1 VDDSPARNGATEL
14 QTMAWWRRKKDALE
28 RPEPGGKVSVPVGL
42 WTKCDS
48 CGEITYT
55 EELVQN
61 LRVCPVCGFHH
72 VMPTD
77 ERIAATV
84 DPGSWVEHDLELT
97 SGDPLGFCDQ
107 KPYRDRI
114 ASARHKSG
122 RNDAFVSGLGS
133 VDGIDVSIGFFAFE
147 FMGGSMGSVVG
158 EKVTR
163 VFERAV
169 EQQVPALVFS
179 ASGGARMQEGILS
192 LMQMAKTSAARARV
206 REAGLP
212 YVSVLLHPTT
222 GGVAASFA
230 FLGDLI
236 LAEPKA
242 LIGFAGPRV
251 IQQTIGQEL
260 PEGFQ
265 RSEFLI
271 EHGMVDRIVS
281 RLELREQLGLLLR
294 LLGFGEDIPR
304 ANMSMTDGLIPRDDQ
319 APT

>member
-1 VDDSPARNGATEL
+1 
-14 QTMAWWRRKKDALE
+14 MAWWRRKKDPLE
-28 RPEPGGKVSVPVGL
+28 RPQPGGKVSVPVGL
-42 WTKCDS
+42 WTKCES

-55 EELVQN
+55 DELIQN
-61 LRVCPVCGFHH
+61 LRVCPVCGHH
-72 VMPTD
+72 HIMPTE
-77 ERIAATV
+77 ERITSIV
-84 DPGSWVEHDLELT
+84 DEGSWTELDLEIGP
-97 SGDPLGFCDQ
+97 GDPLGFVDE
-107 KPYRDRI
+107 KSYRKRI
-114 ASARHKSG
+114 DAAVAKVG
-122 RNDAFVSGLGS
+122 RTDAFVSGMGQI
-133 VDGIDVSIGFFAFE
+133 DGLDASLGFFAFE

-163 VFERAV
+163 VFERAL
-169 EQQVPALVFS
+169 ERRTPALVFS

-192 LMQMAKTSAARARV
+192 LMQMAKTSAARARL

-212 YVSVLLHPTT
+212 YISILLHPTT

-265 RSEFLI
+265 RSEFLL
-271 EHGMVDRIVS
+271 EHGMIDRIVS
-281 RLELREQLGLLLR
+281 RLELREQLAALLR
-294 LLGFGEDIPR
+294 LLGTKDASPVVS
-304 ANMSMTDGLIPRDDQ
+304 ADVN
-319 APT
+319 

>member
-1 VDDSPARNGATEL
+1 
-14 QTMAWWRRKKDALE
+14 MAWWRRKKDALE
-28 RPEPGGKVSVPVGL
+28 RPEPGGKVSVPAGL
-42 WTKCDS
+42 WTKCES

-55 EELVQN
+55 DELVLN
-61 LRVCPVCGFHH
+61 LRVCPVCAHHH

-77 ERIAATV
+77 ERIAATT
-84 DPGSWVEHDLELT
+84 DPDSWTELDT
-97 SGDPLGFCDQ
+97 ELSSGDPLGFTDSQ
-107 KPYRDRI
+107 PYHQRV
-114 ASARHKSG
+114 AAAVKKSG
-122 RNDAFVSGLGS
+122 RADAFVSGIGF
-133 VDGIDVSIGFFAFE
+133 VDGVEASLGFFAFE

-163 VFERAV
+163 VFERAL
-169 EQQVPALVFS
+169 ERRMPAIVFS

-192 LMQMAKTSAARARV
+192 LMQMAKTSAARSKL
-206 REAGLP
+206 REANLP
-212 YVSVLLHPTT
+212 YISVLLHPTT

-265 RSEFLI
+265 RSEFLL
-271 EHGMVDRIVS
+271 EHGMIDRIVS
-281 RLELREQLGLLLR
+281 RLEMRDQLGLLMR

-304 ANMSMTDGLIPRDDQ
+304 ANQTMTTGVIPRDVG
-319 APT
+319 A